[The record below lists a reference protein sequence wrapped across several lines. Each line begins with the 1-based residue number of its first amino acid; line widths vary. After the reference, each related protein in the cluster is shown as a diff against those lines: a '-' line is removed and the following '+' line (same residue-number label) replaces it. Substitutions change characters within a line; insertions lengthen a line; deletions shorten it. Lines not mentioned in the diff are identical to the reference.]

1 MKSSDTFK
9 LCDLKQ
15 SACIFFWVTPEQLVL
30 ATEGSLQMV
39 FQAPKKGTRT
49 LLEVR
54 LGIIMDPLKTD
65 AVMERV
71 ILTQINAQLL
81 WLTRL

>member
-1 MKSSDTFK
+1 
-9 LCDLKQ
+9 
-15 SACIFFWVTPEQLVL
+15 
-30 ATEGSLQMV
+30 MV

>member
-1 MKSSDTFK
+1 MKSPDPLK
-9 LCDLKQ
+9 LCDLKP
-15 SACIFFWVTPEQLVL
+15 SACTFFWVTPEQLVL
-30 ATEGSLQMV
+30 ATEGSLQTV

-49 LLEVR
+49 LLEGR